1 MHSKIIEDVGM
12 ADTALVFAVVAGI
25 IALGFAGESF
35 FKKTGVPIYIF
46 LILTGIILG
55 PILNIFPRDPLIPE
69 LTIFAQLTLVMVLF
83 YGGLELKSESI
94 LTSGAR
100 AFIQTLIYVISSITI
115 IGLIGILIL
124 KWDVLPSFIFAS
136 MIGGETTAAV
146 VIPLSRSMKLPEITA
161 TFLTMEAAMNS
172 IFSIVLFTALV
183 GVYTTGGTSLLT
195 AFSGVAAQIS
205 VGVVSGA
212 ILSLA
217 WVFILNRLQ
226 KQKFTYVLSIGLILA
241 TYALAAKLGGSGL
254 LAVLVFGII
263 LGNYYLVN
271 RLFKTQMNID
281 SLRKQIGAF
290 QEEISFLLR
299 TLFFVFLGL
308 TFVIMPSLLLANFS
322 LGILFLIVL
331 LSVRT
336 AAVQV
341 STYKSE
347 LKSETRSI
355 VLMCAQGLTPATL
368 AILAVSLQLP
378 IADTFLNIVTYVIIL
393 TNIVTTIGS
402 IVYRRKQNHN
412 SHPALENNEPSLPF
426 DAQKKEIDP
435 SNPKV
440 S

>member
-1 MHSKIIEDVGM
+1 MT
-12 ADTALVFAVVAGI
+12 DTALVFAVVAGI
-25 IALGFAGESF
+25 IALGFAGEFF
-35 FKKTGVPIYIF
+35 FKKTGIPIYIF
-46 LILTGIILG
+46 LIFTGIILG

-83 YGGLELKSESI
+83 YGGLELKSASI
-94 LTSGAR
+94 LTSGGR
-100 AFIQTLIYVISSITI
+100 AFAQTLIYVVSSITI

-146 VIPLSRSMKLPEITA
+146 VVPLSRSMKLPEATA
-161 TFLTMEAAMNS
+161 AFLTMESAMNS

-195 AFSGVAAQIS
+195 AFSGVASQIS
-205 VGVVSGA
+205 VGAVSGA

-226 KQKFTYVLSIGLILA
+226 KQKFTYVLSIGLILV

-281 SLRKQIGAF
+281 SLQKQIGAF

-308 TFVIMPSLLLANFS
+308 TFVIMPSLLLNNFS
-322 LGILFLIVL
+322 LGILFLIIL
-331 LSVRT
+331 LSART
-336 AAVQV
+336 AAAQV
-341 STYKSE
+341 STSKSE
-347 LKSETRSI
+347 LKNDRRAI

-378 IADTFLNIVTYVIIL
+378 LADTFLNIVTYVIIL
-393 TNIVTTIGS
+393 TNIVTTVGS
-402 IVYRRKQNHN
+402 IIYARNQNHN
-412 SHPALENNEPSLPF
+412 SHNTLENNAPSLPL
-426 DAQKKEIDP
+426 DAQKKEVD
-435 SNPKV
+435 SAQA
-440 S
+440 